1 MGEAL
6 SLAVSAALFL
16 GASDFFAAR
25 SARTTPSITVT
36 RTAVLTSAVL
46 SPLLL
51 LVVDSKWLLKDS
63 ILGAIGGL
71 AMIGGLMLLYHGY
84 SVARMG
90 VVAPLSSVLLATVP
104 VLWDLINGIRPGLW
118 AGIGM
123 GLGGV
128 ALVLTSYTR
137 TDSDTSFGGTTL
149 GNKTTRN
156 STTQG
161 ALLGLASGMGFGIAF
176 TVLGQVSDP
185 AGLAP
190 SIVQRCA
197 GVTLLVA
204 IAIIRKERFVAEGI
218 GLRRAVVAGLLG
230 LLGIAA
236 LQLAFREG
244 DAGPVSVAS
253 SQFATVAVVLSVLFN
268 RERMRWWQ
276 AIGVGAT
283 ALAVALISVGS

>member
-1 MGEAL
+1 MDAAL
-6 SLAVSAALFL
+6 TLAVAAALLL
-16 GASDFFAAR
+16 GSSDFYAARAAR
-25 SARTTPSITVT
+25 STASMTVT

-63 ILGAIGGL
+63 ILGGVGGIL
-71 AMIGGLMLLYHGY
+71 MIVGLMLLYHGY

-90 VVAPLSSVLLATVP
+90 IVAPLSSVLLATVP
-104 VLWDLINGIRPGLW
+104 VLWDLINGIRPGFV

-123 GLGGV
+123 GAGV
-128 ALVLTSYTR
+128 IALVLTSYTP
-137 TDSDTSFGGTTL
+137 GGR
-149 GNKTTRN
+149 G

-161 ALLGLASGMGFGIAF
+161 ALLGLSSGMAFGIAF

-190 SIVQRCA
+190 AVVQRTT
-197 GVTLLVA
+197 GVALLVV
-204 IAIIRKERFVAEGI
+204 IGLVRKQTFIAEGLALTR
-218 GLRRAVVAGLLG
+218 GVVAGVLG

-244 DAGPVSVAS
+244 NAGPVSVAS
-253 SQFATVAVVLSVLFN
+253 SQFATVAVVLSVMFN

-276 AIGVGAT
+276 AIGVAAT
-283 ALAVALISVGS
+283 AVAVALIAAGN

>member
-1 MGEAL
+1 MGAAL
-6 SLAVSAALFL
+6 TLAVSAALFL

-25 SARTTPSITVT
+25 AARTTGSITVT

-51 LVVDSKWLLKDS
+51 LVVDSRWLLKDS
-63 ILGAIGGL
+63 LLGGIGGL
-71 AMIGGLMLLYHGY
+71 AMITGLMLLYHGY

-104 VLWDLINGIRPGLW
+104 VVWDLINGIQPGLVSGTGM
-118 AGIGM
+118 AIGA
-123 GLGGV
+123 V
-128 ALVLTSYTR
+128 ALALTSYTP
-137 TDSDTSFGGTTL
+137 GGS
-149 GNKTTRN
+149 G
-156 STTQG
+156 SMSQG
-161 ALLGLASGMGFGIAF
+161 ALLGLASGMAFGIAF

-190 SIVQRCA
+190 SIVQRA
-197 GVTLLVA
+197 TGVGLL
-204 IAIIRKERFVAEGI
+204 IAIGALRKQKFIAEGI
-218 GLRRAVVAGLLG
+218 GLPRAVVAGLLG

-276 AIGVGAT
+276 AIGVAST
-283 ALAVALISVGS
+283 ALAVALIAAGS